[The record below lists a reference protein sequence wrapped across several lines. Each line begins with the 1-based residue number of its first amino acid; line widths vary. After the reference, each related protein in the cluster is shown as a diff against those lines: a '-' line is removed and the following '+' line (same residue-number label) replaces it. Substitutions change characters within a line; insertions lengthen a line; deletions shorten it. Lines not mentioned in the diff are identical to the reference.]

1 MHPIFPT
8 DGDGNIK
15 MKPIGY
21 VKVPDKGLQIR
32 GMAEIEAEIIINSDG
47 AKCLDGIEEF
57 SHILIVYWLDRIKS
71 YRETCHPQGKEE
83 VPLLGLLATR

>member
-8 DGDGNIK
+8 DSDGNIK

-21 VKVPDKGLQIR
+21 IKVPDNGPQIR
-32 GMAEIEAEIIINSDG
+32 GMAEIEAEIIINGDG
-47 AKCLDGIEEF
+47 AKCLDGIEQF
-57 SHILIVYWLDRIKS
+57 SHILVVYWLDRIKA
-71 YRETCHPQGKEE
+71 YRETCHPQDKED